1 MSTNNTNPYGNPT
14 NYPAF
19 GADGLP
25 LQTSRDQLM
34 RSSHDKMLAGVLG
47 GFAERYNV
55 SSTLLRVLFVASFL
69 LPGPQFL
76 VYIAAWIIMPKRY

>member
-1 MSTNNTNPYGNPT
+1 
-14 NYPAF
+14 
-19 GADGLP
+19 
-25 LQTSRDQLM
+25 M